1 MLIAREVVRFVKDLD
16 PRIERLKE
24 LEKQKKEQR
33 EVDRQNMLKQKE
45 IDKKKRNQRARE
57 VEQER
62 YAEIEQ
68 LLGAQAQQ
76 EEVKQK
82 YLLV

>member
-1 MLIAREVVRFVKDLD
+1 MKDLD

-33 EVDRQNMLKQKE
+33 EIDRQNMLKQKE

-57 VEQER
+57 VE
-62 YAEIEQ
+62 
-68 LLGAQAQQ
+68 
-76 EEVKQK
+76 
-82 YLLV
+82 

>member
-1 MLIAREVVRFVKDLD
+1 MKDLD